1 MSGADS
7 APKSRKEGRKDPT
20 AMVVVEDTKPES
32 KALTPTGLD
41 TDGKVDGIIDL
52 QIPNLLPTDN
62 VEVERTVKVMRTKIP
77 VRITR
82 LNVQVIDNGFVVE
95 LPQAGRQS
103 DFGPD
108 GSTHA
113 FNSKTEMLE
122 FIGQV
127 VGQVTYQYNET
138 EMRDVQRAGMRG
150 QITTEEAI
158 DIPSVEEKIA
168 AAFDVEL
175 VGFEPTIRVQ

>member
-1 MSGADS
+1 MSAGATGT
-7 APKSRKEGRKDPT
+7 RRDPT
-20 AMVVVEDTKPES
+20 AVVVVEDVKRES
-32 KALTPTGLD
+32 KAITPTGLE

-62 VEVERTVKVMRTKIP
+62 VQVERTVKVMRTKIP

-82 LNVQVIDNGFVVE
+82 INLNVIDNGYIVE

-108 GSTHA
+108 GSSHA
-113 FNSKTEMLE
+113 FNDKAEMLE
-122 FIGQV
+122 FIGKV

-138 EMRDVQRAGMRG
+138 EMRDAKRAHARDEVE
-150 QITTEEAI
+150 TEDVE
-158 DIPSVEEKIA
+158 IPSIEEKIA